1 MTSRPSLPE
10 CTALARYAA
19 APVEKSQ
26 RPRGRPKTRTDE
38 HYAAL
43 HAEYQ
48 RISEWFT
55 TVVGRPAKSDAE
67 LLAAYFGE
75 HYEREGLR
83 RSRAFAND
91 FTGRMK
97 TLRNELSRARTLW
110 RTSSQPTLN
119 GACELVTLLPP

>member
-1 MTSRPSLPE
+1 MTNRPPPPE
-10 CTALARYAA
+10 CLALGRYVA

-55 TVVGRPAKSDAE
+55 AFVGRPAKSDSE
-67 LLAAYFGE
+67 LLLAFFGE
-75 HYEREGLR
+75 HYAE
-83 RSRAFAND
+83 
-91 FTGRMK
+91 TGHY
-97 TLRNELSRARTLW
+97 
-110 RTSSQPTLN
+110 
-119 GACELVTLLPP
+119 

>member
-1 MTSRPSLPE
+1 MTNRPPPPE
-10 CTALARYAA
+10 CLAFGRYAA
-19 APVEKSQ
+19 APMEKSQ

-55 TVVGRPAKSDAE
+55 AYVGRPAKSDAE
-67 LLAAYFGE
+67 LLLAFFGE

-83 RSRAFAND
+83 RSRVSAND
-91 FTGRMK
+91 FEGRMK
-97 TLRNELSRARTLW
+97 TLRNELSLARTWW
-110 RTSSQPTLN
+110 RTSSQPTFK
-119 GACELVTLLPP
+119 GHVKQ